1 MMRDVLYV
9 LIGYICGSILFERVA
24 ERFFGKEDITEN
36 APDHNPGA
44 ANAFRYGGFSH
55 GVMTLAGDVLKGFV
69 PVFLYIRGGGGAV
82 LGLVMAAPVIGHV
95 FPVLFGFR
103 GGKGIAVTFG
113 CLLGLLPDYL
123 AVVILAAM
131 FIFFS
136 VVVRISPNYYRT
148 LVTYLCT
155 EIAVLVFSESP
166 QVQIGFSLIFAV
178 VSVRLLASRE
188 KKTPF
193 EVNLLWM
200 R

>member
-9 LIGYICGSILFERVA
+9 LIGYICGSILFEKVA
-24 ERFFGKEDITEN
+24 ARFFGKEDITEN

-188 KKTPF
+188 KKSPF